1 MPALPIR
8 VLLVDDDAD
17 YFDVTRALLTETSD
31 GQFDLEWARDYLSA
45 LEAIKQSRYD
55 VYLIDYRLGDRDGLD
70 LLREGR
76 AAGCRS
82 PMIMLTGYGTHA
94 VDVEA
99 MKAGAADYLVKNQ
112 LSPVLLERTVRYALE
127 RARSIDNLRE
137 SEQRYRNLVETSP
150 DGISLTDLDGR
161 VLLANRQVAQ
171 MLGFTHGEDCLG
183 QSLLGFIASEDRC
196 RAVENMQKL
205 LRSES
210 LKNVEYTFLD
220 SNGTRFAAEVST
232 SLVRCSDGKPQAVLH
247 VIRDITERKRA
258 EAERRLEEARAEAL
272 LRLSQMMDASLQ
284 EITRFALEE
293 AVKLTRSQ
301 VGYLA
306 FVNEDETMLT
316 ISAWSENTLKLCALP
331 AEGLLVFPITETGLW
346 GEAVRQRKAI
356 ITNDYAA
363 PHPAKKGCPTGHIP
377 LRRHLNVPVFD
388 AQRIVVIAGVG
399 NKEEPYD
406 EFDVR
411 QLTLLMDGMWRL
423 LVRQRS
429 DVALRKLS
437 HAIEQ
442 AADQLV
448 ITNKDGAIEYV
459 NPAFECLT
467 GYSAAEVIG
476 QTPRLLKSGLHEPA
490 FYQELWQ
497 RIQAGKVFRAT
508 FINRKKNGEL
518 YYQEETITPVTN
530 HNGVITHFVST
541 GRDITERKKAEQAI
555 EKLAAF
561 PRLNPNPVLE
571 FAADGSLT
579 YSNAAAHEMA
589 RCLGQADPTAILPPN
604 SAQIVKTCLATGQSK
619 LRLETVLAGRTISWS
634 FLPIQPSQA
643 VHCYASDITDRLNLE
658 AQLRHSQKMESV
670 GQLAAGVAHDFNN
683 ILTVIQG
690 QTCLLLLNPKLDPK
704 IAESLQPIRE
714 SAERAANLTRQL
726 LALSRRQIMQPKELD
741 LNVVISN
748 VAKMLHRL
756 LTESIALE
764 LHHAPHLP
772 AILADPGMMEQI
784 IVNLAV
790 NARDAMPQ
798 GGQLTITTRALQI
811 TEADAR
817 INPEARPGQFVCL
830 SVADTGCGMDAKI
843 MERIFEPFFTT
854 KEAGKGTG
862 LGLAT
867 VYGIV
872 KQHQGWIEV
881 TSAVGQG
888 SIFKVFLPSLGNP
901 LTTSPESSVLPPVPK
916 GSESV
921 LVVEDEPNLCTL
933 IKNIL
938 ERKGY
943 RVLTAASG
951 TDALQRWEQQKGDF
965 QLLLTDMVLP
975 GGISGRE
982 LASRLQAQKPELKII
997 YTSGYSLE
1005 LVGGD
1010 YALREGLNYLQKP
1023 FYPHVLAQTVRQCLD
1038 EAKCDNRY

>member
-1 MPALPIR
+1 
-8 VLLVDDDAD
+8 
-17 YFDVTRALLTETSD
+17 
-31 GQFDLEWARDYLSA
+31 
-45 LEAIKQSRYD
+45 
-55 VYLIDYRLGDRDGLD
+55 
-70 LLREGR
+70 
-76 AAGCRS
+76 
-82 PMIMLTGYGTHA
+82 
-94 VDVEA
+94 
-99 MKAGAADYLVKNQ
+99 
-112 LSPVLLERTVRYALE
+112 
-127 RARSIDNLRE
+127 
-137 SEQRYRNLVETSP
+137 
-150 DGISLTDLDGR
+150 
-161 VLLANRQVAQ
+161 
-171 MLGFTHGEDCLG
+171 
-183 QSLLGFIASEDRC
+183 
-196 RAVENMQKL
+196 
-205 LRSES
+205 
-210 LKNVEYTFLD
+210 
-220 SNGTRFAAEVST
+220 
-232 SLVRCSDGKPQAVLH
+232 
-247 VIRDITERKRA
+247 
-258 EAERRLEEARAEAL
+258 
-272 LRLSQMMDASLQ
+272 
-284 EITRFALEE
+284 
-293 AVKLTRSQ
+293 
-301 VGYLA
+301 
-306 FVNEDETMLT
+306 
-316 ISAWSENTLKLCALP
+316 
-331 AEGLLVFPITETGLW
+331 LW
-346 GEAVRQRKAI
+346 GEAVRQRKAV

-363 PHPAKKGCPTGHIP
+363 PHPAKKGCPTGHVP

-388 AQRIVVIAGVG
+388 GQRIVVVAGVG
-399 NKEEPYD
+399 NKDEPYD

-459 NPAFECLT
+459 NPAFERLT

-476 QTPRLLKSGLHEPA
+476 QTPRLLKSGLHESA

-497 RIQAGKVFRAT
+497 TIMAGKVFRAT

-571 FAADGSLT
+571 FAANGSLT
-579 YSNAAAHEMA
+579 YANAAAHEMA
-589 RCLGQADPTAILPPN
+589 RALGQADLTAILP
-604 SAQIVKTCLATGQSK
+604 SDTVQIVKTCLATGQSK

-634 FLPIQPSQA
+634 FFPIQPSQA

-726 LALSRRQIMQPKELD
+726 LAFSRRQIMQPKELD

-756 LTESIALE
+756 LTESISLE
-764 LHHAPHLP
+764 LHHASHLP

-790 NARDAMPQ
+790 NARDAMPT
-798 GGQLTITTRALQI
+798 GGRLTITTRAVQI
-811 TEADAR
+811 TDADSR
-817 INPEARPGQFVCL
+817 VNPEARPGHFVCL
-830 SVADTGCGMDAKI
+830 SVADAGCGMDAKI

-881 TSAVGQG
+881 SSTVGQG
-888 SIFKVFLPSLGNP
+888 SIFKVFLPSLGKP
-901 LTTSPESSVLPPVPK
+901 IDTSSESSVPPPVPN

-938 ERKGY
+938 EHQGY
-943 RVLTAASG
+943 RVFTAPSG
-951 TDALQRWEQQKGDF
+951 TEALQRWEQHSSDF
-965 QLLLTDMVLP
+965 HLLLTDMVLP
-975 GGISGRE
+975 NGLSGRE
-982 LASRLQAQKPELKII
+982 LATRLQAQKPDLKII

-1038 EAKCDNRY
+1038 ESKYSNRP